1 MNKIRRQV
9 NELYMQLE
17 MGRMFN
23 AYHDM
28 MYYMCKEIDYLEDD
42 DIEDAKDILAK
53 CKAIIKAQNI
63 LQAQGLLKHNT

>member
-1 MNKIRRQV
+1 MNKIKKEVEQ
-9 NELYMQLE
+9 LYMQLE
-17 MGRMFN
+17 LGKMFN

-28 MYYMCKEIDYLEDD
+28 MYYWTKELDYLEED

-63 LQAQGLLKHNT
+63 LQAQGLLKHNH